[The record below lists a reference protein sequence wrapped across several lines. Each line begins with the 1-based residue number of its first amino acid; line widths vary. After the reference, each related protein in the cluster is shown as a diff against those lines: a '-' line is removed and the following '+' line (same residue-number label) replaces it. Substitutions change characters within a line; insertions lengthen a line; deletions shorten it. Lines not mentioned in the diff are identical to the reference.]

1 MIADWTP
8 RLVALGKMRAIESD
22 PPALRSNATL
32 SVTFFYYLQKN
43 IIEIPS
49 KLRKNTRQFYSKVFV

>member
-32 SVTFFYYLQKN
+32 SVTFFYYLQK
-43 IIEIPS
+43 IEIPS
-49 KLRKNTRQFYSKVFV
+49 KRRKNTRQFYSKVFV

>member
-32 SVTFFYYLQKN
+32 SVTFFYYLQK
-43 IIEIPS
+43 IPS